1 MRRFK
6 RFIGAMAGSIALLV
20 TGVAMA
26 QEPVKI
32 GVLLPFTGPFAK
44 SGLEA
49 WAAMEI
55 ARDMVNEKGG
65 VRGAQV
71 EFVRGDAIN
80 PNAGISEAERIVK
93 SGVKITT
100 GTFASPLAIAVSQ
113 ASERNGAV
121 HWETTGAADIIT
133 KRGFRRTFQVGPG
146 AVRYGRAALDFARNI
161 VPAKLGKPV
170 SGTRIALLW
179 ENRAF
184 GKSVGDGVRDYA
196 KELGIQLVYDEGY
209 DQFMTDMTPLV
220 QRLKDTK
227 PDIVIAISFLNDAI
241 MFQRKARELD
251 FNTGAFIGVSAGY
264 SAPDLKDALG
274 DLVNGIFVADFPA
287 RVNPAA
293 LREDIRAVDAE
304 FYRRYQE
311 RQKREPAGHAV
322 ATFAALWTLFNDVL
336 PKSKSMEPDDIRAA
350 AMALNL
356 PEGSLI
362 NGSGV
367 KFTDGD
373 WAPDPK
379 DIGQNLRGAIGV
391 WQWQGQAA
399 RQVYPSSLAVSEP
412 RMLPMPSWNQR

>member
-1 MRRFK
+1 
-6 RFIGAMAGSIALLV
+6 
-20 TGVAMA
+20 
-26 QEPVKI
+26 
-32 GVLLPFTGPFAK
+32 
-44 SGLEA
+44 
-49 WAAMEI
+49 
-55 ARDMVNEKGG
+55 
-65 VRGAQV
+65 V
-71 EFVRGDAIN
+71 EFVRGDAVN

-93 SGVKITT
+93 TGVKITT

-146 AVRYGRAALDFARNI
+146 AVRYGRAALDFAREV
-161 VPAKLGKPV
+161 VPAKLGK
-170 SGTRIALLW
+170 TAANARIALLW

-220 QRLKDTK
+220 QRLKDSK

-304 FYRRYQE
+304 FFRRYQE

-336 PKSKSMEPDDIRAA
+336 PKARSMEPDDIRAA

-379 DIGQNLRGAIGV
+379 DVGQNLRSAIGV

-412 RMLPMPSWNQR
+412 KMLPLPNWAQR

>member
-1 MRRFK
+1 MRRLK
-6 RFIGAMAGSIALLV
+6 RFIAAMAGGVALLA
-20 TGVAMA
+20 GAVAVA

-65 VRGAQV
+65 VRGGPV
-71 EFVRGDAIN
+71 EFVRGDAVN

-93 SGVKITT
+93 TGVKITT

-146 AVRYGRAALDFARNI
+146 AVRYGRAALDFAREV
-161 VPAKLGKPV
+161 VPAKLGK
-170 SGTRIALLW
+170 TAANARIALLW

-220 QRLKDTK
+220 QRLKDSK

-304 FYRRYQE
+304 FFRRYQE

-336 PKSKSMEPDDIRAA
+336 PKARSMEPDDIRAA

-379 DIGQNLRGAIGV
+379 DVGQNLRSAIGV

-412 RMLPMPSWNQR
+412 KMLPLPNWAQR

>member
-20 TGVAMA
+20 AGVAMA

-412 RMLPMPSWNQR
+412 RMLPMPLWNQR

>member
-1 MRRFK
+1 MRRLK
-6 RFIGAMAGSIALLV
+6 RFIGAMAGSLALLMG
-20 TGVAMA
+20 GVAMA

-55 ARDMVNEKGG
+55 ARDMINEKGG
-65 VRGAQV
+65 VRGAPV
-71 EFVRGDAIN
+71 EFVRGDAVN

-121 HWETTGAADIIT
+121 HWETTGAADVIT
-133 KRGFRRTFQVGPG
+133 KRGFKRTFQVGPG
-146 AVRYGRAALDFARNI
+146 AVRYGRAALDFARQV
-161 VPAKLGKPV
+161 VPGKLGKTV
-170 SGTRIALLW
+170 ATTRIALLW

-220 QRLKDTK
+220 QRLKDAK

-241 MFQRKARELD
+241 LFQRKARELD

-304 FYRRYQE
+304 FFRRYQD

-336 PKSKSMEPDDIRAA
+336 PKARSMEPDDIRAA

-373 WAPDPK
+373 WASDPK
-379 DIGQNLRGAIGV
+379 DVGQNLRSAIGV
-391 WQWQGQAA
+391 WQWQAQAA
-399 RQVYPSSLAVSEP
+399 RQIYPPNLAVSEP
-412 RMLPMPSWNQR
+412 RMLPMPNWNQR

>member
-1 MRRFK
+1 MRRLK
-6 RFIGAMAGSIALLV
+6 RFIGAMAGSLALLMG
-20 TGVAMA
+20 GVAMA

-55 ARDMVNEKGG
+55 ARDMINEKGG
-65 VRGAQV
+65 VRGAPV
-71 EFVRGDAIN
+71 EFVRGDAVN

-121 HWETTGAADIIT
+121 HWETTGAADVIT
-133 KRGFRRTFQVGPG
+133 KRGFKRTFQVGPG
-146 AVRYGRAALDFARNI
+146 AVRYGRAALDFARQV
-161 VPAKLGKPV
+161 VPGKLGKTV
-170 SGTRIALLW
+170 ATTRIALLW

-220 QRLKDTK
+220 QRLKDAK

-241 MFQRKARELD
+241 LFQRKARELD

-304 FYRRYQE
+304 FFRRYQD

-336 PKSKSMEPDDIRAA
+336 PKARSMEPDDIRAA

-379 DIGQNLRGAIGV
+379 DVGQNLRSAIGV
-391 WQWQGQAA
+391 WQWQAQAA
-399 RQVYPSSLAVSEP
+399 RQIYPPNLAVSEP
-412 RMLPMPSWNQR
+412 RMLPMPNWNQR